1 MFEDLLR
8 DWDGEFVATR
18 FDGSSDA
25 WMFVAVHST
34 ALGPGFGG
42 TRMKVYPRP
51 EDALRDVLRLSSAM
65 TWKNALAGID
75 FGGGKSVLAVP
86 GIPRGDARTALLGRY
101 ADLVRSL
108 GGSYVTA
115 CDMNTSE
122 RDMDVVGERCPH
134 VMGRSVAAG
143 GSGTSAPDTA
153 LGVFHGIRSA
163 LAHAFGAP
171 DLAGRTVAIQG
182 AGAVGAPLARLLA
195 EAEASLVVA
204 DVDRGRAEALASEV
218 GATVVD
224 ADEILGAGCDV
235 FSPCATGG
243 VLNAD
248 TIARLRCSIVAGAA
262 NNQLAEPRDADRL
275 AERGILYAPDFV
287 VNAGGVLHLAG
298 YERLGWSPEEM
309 AARLAGVG
317 GTLERVLEL
326 AAAEGISP
334 QAAAMALARERV
346 EAAGVRA

>member
-1 MFEDLLR
+1 MFEGLLR
-8 DWDGEFVATR
+8 EWDGEFVATR
-18 FDGSSDA
+18 FDAETGA
-25 WMFVAVHST
+25 WLLVGVHST

-42 TRMKVYPRP
+42 TRMKVYDAPA
-51 EDALRDVLRLSSAM
+51 DALRDVLRLSSAM

-86 GIPRGDARTALLGRY
+86 AIPVDDARRTLLTRY
-101 ADLVRSL
+101 ADLVGSL

-153 LGVFHGIRSA
+153 LGVFHGIRA
-163 LAHAFGAP
+163 AVAHVFGAP

-182 AGAVGAPLARLLA
+182 TGAVGAPLARLVREGGA
-195 EAEASLVVA
+195 TLVVA
-204 DVDRGRAEALASEV
+204 DVDADRADALAVEL
-218 GATVVD
+218 GATAVP
-224 ADEILGAGCDV
+224 AGDIVGVACDV
-235 FSPCATGG
+235 FAPCATGG
-243 VLNAD
+243 VLDAT
-248 TIARLRCSIVAGAA
+248 TIPRLRCAIVAGAA
-262 NNQLAEPRDADRL
+262 NNQLADPVDADRL
-275 AERGILYAPDFV
+275 AQRGILYAPDFV

-309 AARLAGVG
+309 AARLAGIGV
-317 GTLERVLEL
+317 TLERVLSL
-326 AAAEGISP
+326 AEAEDLTP
-334 QAAAMALARERV
+334 QAAAMRLARERV
-346 EAAGVRA
+346 DAAGAPA